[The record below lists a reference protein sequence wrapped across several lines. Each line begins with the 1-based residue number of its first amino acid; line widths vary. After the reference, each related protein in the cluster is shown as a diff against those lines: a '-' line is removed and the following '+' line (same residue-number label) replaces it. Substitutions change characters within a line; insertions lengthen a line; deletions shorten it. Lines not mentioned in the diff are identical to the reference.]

1 LDPGGAGETDPTDG
15 ATRTYGNGHSLDWL
29 ETDAGVIADEMTLI
43 GLIND
48 HRATLN
54 LEPVQYDKMLTRC
67 ARGHSHHHYEDGN
80 FEGHVNPEGQSFEQ
94 RMAMCGIDIEL
105 SGENLAYNMILPQTV
120 FTQWMNTPADRANI
134 ERMCFVRIGVGKH
147 QEAWTANFAR

>member
-1 LDPGGAGETDPTDG
+1 
-15 ATRTYGNGHSLDWL
+15 
-29 ETDAGVIADEMTLI
+29 MTLI

-54 LEPVQYDKMLTRC
+54 LEPVQYDKQLTRC
-67 ARGHSHHHYEDGN
+67 ARGHSRHHYEDGH